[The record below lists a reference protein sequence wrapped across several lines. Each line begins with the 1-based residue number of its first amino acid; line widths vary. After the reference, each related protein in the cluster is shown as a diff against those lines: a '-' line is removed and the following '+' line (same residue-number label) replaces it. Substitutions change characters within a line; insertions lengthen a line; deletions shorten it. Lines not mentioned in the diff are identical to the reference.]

1 MASTSLRLVLFLVL
15 AAAVVVSCA
24 QLQLSETFYDV
35 TCPQAASIVQQKV
48 NAFVDTDRG
57 LAAALMRLHFHD
69 CFVRGCDGS
78 VLLNSTESMLTEKKA
93 LLNKG
98 SLRGFEQID
107 EIKMELECACPGVV
121 SCADILALVA
131 RDATAKLARIFGPYR
146 RRSADEVNGSL
157 PERRENFTQLVASF
171 AKVGLDARD
180 MIILSGGHSIGQVH
194 CGAFFERLY
203 NFQGLN
209 ITDPSM
215 DPEFADMLKAQC
227 PQTKPFGFMALD
239 ATNGTFDSAYYLD
252 LLTNKGVGR
261 GALER
266 SSGCGIC
273 YQSSARSHGLPER
286 VRIGDD
292 QNGRD
297 SCA

>member
-1 MASTSLRLVLFLVL
+1 MASSSPRTLLLLVL
-15 AAAVVVSCA
+15 AVAVVVSDA
-24 QLQLSETFYDV
+24 QSQLSETFYDA

-48 NAFVDTDRG
+48 NAFVDADRG

-78 VLLNSTESMLTEKKA
+78 VLLNSTDTMLTEKEA

-107 EIKMELECACPGVV
+107 EIKMELECACP
-121 SCADILALVA
+121 D
-131 RDATAKLARIFGPYR
+131 
-146 RRSADEVNGSL
+146 
-157 PERRENFTQLVASF
+157 NFTQLVARF
-171 AKVGLDARD
+171 ARVGLDARD
-180 MIILSGGHSIGQVH
+180 MVILSGGHSIGQVH

-215 DPEFADMLKAQC
+215 DPEFAAILKVQC

-252 LLTNKGVGR
+252 LLTNKGLLESDVALLSDPLGVEYAIR
-261 GALER
+261 AVQDPMAFLNEFGWAMIKMGAIPALEPYGWR
-266 SSGCGIC
+266 
-273 YQSSARSHGLPER
+273 RH
-286 VRIGDD
+286 
-292 QNGRD
+292 
-297 SCA
+297 CAFVEPKY